1 MVFEANHLFTI
12 AKVVEGTAANTPG
25 VLGAVPPELH
35 KAYLDGDYTTIQKFA
50 DISSNDFNP
59 IYGNIQKNAEKAFFP
74 VINPSDNTQY
84 WLAIAGPADKPY
96 GYMWTYCPAIS
107 SDGSTEQPVVQIGS
121 YSANANTLWVSNS
134 VWDNSIAQLA
144 AGAIATVVITTTAK
158 YIQKRILGLLVDE
171 AVEEAVAEAGA
182 ELIAEEVVTTAAW
195 ETIAAV
201 VGGVAVGLVAGALVF
216 FLIMF
221 IVSFVYKAYKVAVNI
236 HNWDPNNAYVVDSWY
251 GDNAIIDGSQAFSPI
266 ILPPPSGT

>member
-1 MVFEANHLFTI
+1 M
-12 AKVVEGTAANTPG
+12 
-25 VLGAVPPELH
+25 
-35 KAYLDGDYTTIQKFA
+35 
-50 DISSNDFNP
+50 
-59 IYGNIQKNAEKAFFP
+59 
-74 VINPSDNTQY
+74 INPSDNTQY
-84 WLAIAGPADKPY
+84 WLSIAGPASKPY

-134 VWDNSIAQLA
+134 VWNNSTAQLA
-144 AGAIATVVITTTAK
+144 ADAIATVVITTTAK

-182 ELIAEEVVTTAAW
+182 ELIAEEVVTTVAW

-236 HNWDPNNAYVVDSWY
+236 HNWDPNNAYIVDSWY